1 MAPCSTEAL
10 VSILGVTGTEPVGAA
25 LTIGIKGDRG
35 FPIEKD
41 RFHIM
46 EPREGADGKRSV
58 HPSFTWWA
66 QAPPENRR
74 LVRGILVGPWE
85 RMLRQSYRAQVLPG
99 KPQHPG
105 KRPACV
111 GDGVTADRFIGDKGA
126 TDFRSMPCPGEAC
139 QFRQRGV
146 DPRNGKETREPC
158 TPSTLFLFRI
168 AFTDAVT
175 ARYQPPT
182 PVVRFASNAW
192 RTYRAILGLRESLD
206 RAAATLGLPA
216 DYDPTGFRFSLLLT
230 EAKGQGTKYPTVVV
244 SPDESAIDFLLGR
257 QRLLTVAPATQA
269 LALSMDDVHEGHLAT
284 RSPT

>member
-1 MAPCSTEAL
+1 
-10 VSILGVTGTEPVGAA
+10 
-25 LTIGIKGDRG
+25 
-35 FPIEKD
+35 
-41 RFHIM
+41 M
-46 EPREGADGKRSV
+46 EPREGSDGKRGV

-66 QAPPENRR
+66 QAPPEMRR
-74 LVRGILVGPWE
+74 LVRGILVGPWD

-111 GDGVTADRFIGDKGA
+111 GDGRTAERFDGQKGPA
-126 TDFRSMPCPGEAC
+126 DFRAMPCPGEAC
-139 QFRQRGV
+139 PFRKRGV

-168 AFTDAVT
+168 GFTDAVT
-175 ARYQPPT
+175 QRYQPPT

-206 RAAATLGLPA
+206 RAAEQLGLPM

-230 EAKGQGTKYPTVVV
+230 EAKGAGTKYPTVVV
-244 SPDESAIDFLLGR
+244 SPDESAVDFLLGR
-257 QRLLTVAPATQA
+257 QRLLSGRTTTTPALTV
-269 LALSMDDVHEGHLAT
+269 DDGYEGHLVT
-284 RSPT
+284 RSP

>member
-1 MAPCSTEAL
+1 M
-10 VSILGVTGTEPVGAA
+10 SIEGVTGVEPVGAA

-35 FPIEKD
+35 FPTEKD

-46 EPREGADGKRSV
+46 EPREGSDGKRGV

-66 QAPPENRR
+66 QAPPEMRR
-74 LVRGILVGPWE
+74 LVRGILVGPWD

-111 GDGVTADRFIGDKGA
+111 GDGRTAERFDGQKGPA
-126 TDFRSMPCPGEAC
+126 DFRAMPCPGEAC
-139 QFRQRGV
+139 PFRKRGV

-168 AFTDAVT
+168 GFTDAVT
-175 ARYQPPT
+175 QRYQPPT

-206 RAAATLGLPA
+206 RAAEQLGLPM

-230 EAKGQGTKYPTVVV
+230 EAKGAGTKYPTVVV
-244 SPDESAIDFLLGR
+244 SPDESAVDFLLGR
-257 QRLLTVAPATQA
+257 QRLLSGHTLTPALTV
-269 LALSMDDVHEGHLAT
+269 DDGYEGHLVT
-284 RSPT
+284 RSP

>member
-1 MAPCSTEAL
+1 M
-10 VSILGVTGTEPVGAA
+10 SIEGVTGVEPVGAA

-35 FPIEKD
+35 FPTEKD

-46 EPREGADGKRSV
+46 EPREGSDGKRGV

-66 QAPPENRR
+66 QAPPEMRR
-74 LVRGILVGPWE
+74 LVRGILVGPWD

-111 GDGVTADRFIGDKGA
+111 GDGRTAERFDGQKGPA
-126 TDFRSMPCPGEAC
+126 DFRSMPCPGEAC
-139 QFRQRGV
+139 PYRKRGV

-168 AFTDAVT
+168 GFTDAVT
-175 ARYQPPT
+175 QRYQPPT

-206 RAAATLGLPA
+206 RAAEQLGLPM

-230 EAKGQGTKYPTVVV
+230 EAKGAGTKYPTVVV
-244 SPDESAIDFLLGR
+244 SPDESAVDFLLGR
-257 QRLLTVAPATQA
+257 QRLLSGHTLTPALTV
-269 LALSMDDVHEGHLAT
+269 DDGYEGHLAT
-284 RSPT
+284 RSP